1 MSGLDLTDEV
11 IKVYHGEKSPMVF
24 AYYRRRGELVI
35 SQGVNKPYLFYQGRE
50 AVYVSTQLNREKL
63 SELGID
69 ASPMGAER
77 MDSGWKLAEGA
88 IFGNSDAA
96 LISQTF
102 IKEPNKE
109 EAEIEQLA
117 TIRRG
122 AFNLVDEYTSY
133 TFDSSISGY
142 VIGR

>member
-35 SQGVNKPYLFYQGRE
+35 SQGVGKPYLLYQGRE
-50 AVYVSTQLNREKL
+50 AVCVSTVLDKKKL

-69 ASPMGAER
+69 ACPMGAER

-122 AFNLVDEYTSY
+122 AFNLVDEYPSFTLSTSG
-133 TFDSSISGY
+133 SGY
-142 VIGR
+142 VNGR